1 MPDQRPLGQ
10 QHQTAACCTH
20 VSEIKVGL
28 TSPMDLA
35 IGFVKGIDDRR
46 TWIMPIGF
54 QVVMPHRF
62 GRQTTGDLTGGV
74 CPHAIGDQEKM
85 SMMTPGTG
93 RFSQHAGD
101 KILIVAA
108 AHPRFAEGRDAN
120 TRCRRTTA
128 QVRTTGTVRMRG
140 GRQSTGISQE
150 PFSKAKAVARK
161 PPLTPLA
168 RCFILEENGESIP
181 SRN

>member
-1 MPDQRPLGQ
+1 
-10 QHQTAACCTH
+10 
-20 VSEIKVGL
+20 
-28 TSPMDLA
+28 
-35 IGFVKGIDDRR
+35 
-46 TWIMPIGF
+46 
-54 QVVMPHRF
+54 
-62 GRQTTGDLTGGV
+62 
-74 CPHAIGDQEKM
+74 
-85 SMMTPGTG
+85 MMTPGTG

-108 AHPRFAEGRDAN
+108 AHPSFAEGRDAN

-168 RCFILEENGESIP
+168 RCFYSRGKRRVDSKQELKFLP
-181 SRN
+181 SSGGSQAARAGRFNRNNPKISSEVSPRLAGPFPSAKRVSAKDLFSSRT